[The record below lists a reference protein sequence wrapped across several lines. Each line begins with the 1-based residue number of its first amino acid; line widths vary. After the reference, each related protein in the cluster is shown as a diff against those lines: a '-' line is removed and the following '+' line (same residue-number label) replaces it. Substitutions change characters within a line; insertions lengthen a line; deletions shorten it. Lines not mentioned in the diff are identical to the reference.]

1 MGKVGIHLKKKIN
14 FTDNHFFIF
23 AEPVP
28 TDELAGFQSQ
38 LESTSSELKLQ

>member
-14 FTDNHFFIF
+14 FTDNHFIF

-28 TDELAGFQSQ
+28 TDELTGFQSQ
-38 LESTSSELKLQ
+38 LKSTRSELKLQ